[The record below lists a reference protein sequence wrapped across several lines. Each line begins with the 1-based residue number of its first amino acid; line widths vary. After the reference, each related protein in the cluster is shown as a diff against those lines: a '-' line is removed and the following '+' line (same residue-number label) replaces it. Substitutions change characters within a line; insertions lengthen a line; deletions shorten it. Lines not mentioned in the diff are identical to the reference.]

1 MRKSFLMILLIVCAL
16 LAQAQTRQQMG
27 GVYYAYPAPKKPV
40 SVKAPEGYTPFYISH
55 YGRHG
60 SRWLPSDSRYIW
72 VNQHFDDES
81 NLTPLGK
88 KVKGWLTQVWENA
101 KGNGGK
107 LTKLGEKQH
116 RGIADRMAHNF
127 PQIFAKGNHVQ
138 ARSSVV
144 DRCAKSMLAF
154 TDELRQLQPSLDMD
168 VKTDSADMA
177 WIAYTSPE
185 VKALENRTH
194 IVAKVSPDRFLH
206 QLFKDITKV
215 DDPMKLMSEIHTI
228 ASSIQDVG
236 LNFKSYPRQIEKG
249 LYGLFTDEEFKAFY
263 DANNLRMTICNG
275 EYPTNGRIPARSA
288 ISLWEN
294 IEAEADKAI
303 SSDKSSATLRFGHDT
318 ALYRLLSLF
327 CFDKCNYSSNK
338 NIPNKEIATVEGI
351 DLMDRVVPMAANLQ
365 MVFYKTGIPLRNL
378 RELADTAAI
387 EIDVDT
393 VLVKFFLNG
402 QQMSLPL
409 TSGDISE
416 EGDDCYGWSSV
427 KAYLKERIHHLEHVR
442 QLNAINTMVGTAQ
455 ANTKTAGKFGKG
467 SEEHGQT
474 LPAVLVPN
482 GQNFWTPQTQD
493 TEKKCIAPYYY
504 KDTELQGFR
513 NSHWIVGG
521 CTQDY
526 GSFTIATLG
535 GKLRLQPEERAT
547 RFSHE
552 DEVSHP
558 HYYAV
563 NLRDEHLKTEMTA
576 LSHSAIFRITP
587 DKDEDIHIVINPNS
601 DEGEGYIEIDTL
613 RHLVYGYNP
622 VHRIYQG
629 WGEPAGFCGH
639 FVLDYSGE
647 LSFAIP
653 CSHMPNPQYGETP
666 CGFVDFGVF
675 SKEGKKPQGL
685 SAKGSRSGAWLTFK
699 GKAGKPIE
707 LRAASSFTSKENACD
722 NLFSETAGGYGFDDL
737 MRQAETVW
745 CDRLH
750 TIDVES
756 KDVAKVNQF
765 YGALYRASF
774 LPREMSDADGGYPSF
789 AKGEHKY
796 NEACNVNGFDGNA
809 DIDETDVVA
818 EDTVVVDTVAV
829 DDDNWPLTYGDFSMW
844 DIYRA
849 ELPLYNIITPT
860 LSGDMMQSLVNMYK
874 EGGWMPIFSCWNS
887 YTAAMIGDHSGVA
900 LADAYVKGIRSFDAK
915 TAYEGMRKNAFES
928 PKTFEE
934 YKNGMGRR
942 ALNSYLKYGYI
953 PMEDSVKEAF
963 HTNEQTSRTLEY
975 AFDDFAVAQLAKAL
989 AESCSVE
996 AKDGP
1001 CTRQSLKADYAEL
1014 MRRSENWR
1022 NVINPKTGWADGRH
1036 QNGKWEGNTD
1046 LVHRKSYITEGATC
1060 HYTWYVPQNI
1070 QGLFNVINKSVDKAA
1085 KCLNRNVQGISQS
1098 DTMSAVV
1105 SRLDKM
1111 FDEGLYWHG
1120 NEPCHQVA
1128 YLYDVAGAP
1137 WKTQQRIHH
1146 ILNTEYNDT
1155 PGGLSGND
1163 DAGQM
1168 SAWYVFS
1175 AIGFYPV
1182 CPGTPYYYI
1191 GTPSFDK
1198 VTFNLENGKKFEIQA
1213 HGVGDKAFYI
1223 QKTLLNGKP
1232 MSGYQLSHDDILKGG
1247 NLEFWM
1253 GERPA
1258 NESK

>member
-1 MRKSFLMILLIVCAL
+1 MRKSFLMILLIACTL

-60 SRWLPSDSRYIW
+60 SRWLPSDSRYTW

-107 LTKLGEKQH
+107 LTKLGEMQH
-116 RGIADRMAHNF
+116 RGIADRMARNF

-144 DRCAKSMLAF
+144 DRCAKSMQAF

-236 LNFKSYPRQIEKG
+236 LNFKSCPRQIEKG
-249 LYGLFTDEEFKAFY
+249 LYGLFTDEEFRAIY

-275 EYPTNGRIPARSA
+275 EYSTNEQIPARSA
-288 ISLWEN
+288 ISLWKN
-294 IEAEADKAI
+294 IEAEADKALA
-303 SSDKSSATLRFGHDT
+303 SDRPSATLRFGHDT
-318 ALYRLLSLF
+318 SLF
-327 CFDKCNYSSNK
+327 RLFTLMMMEYEDYDKKNKMVVPVGASDVSN
-338 NIPNKEIATVEGI
+338 IIG
-351 DLMDRVVPMAANLQ
+351 LVPMAGNLQ
-365 MVFYKTGIPLRNL
+365 FIFYKKNQLDKVHPEDNILVRVLCNENKETAIMVGGASLSQDADYGL
-378 RELADTAAI
+378 ALYYWSELKKYMD
-387 EIDVDT
+387 
-393 VLVKFFLNG
+393 
-402 QQMSLPL
+402 
-409 TSGDISE
+409 
-416 EGDDCYGWSSV
+416 
-427 KAYLKERIHHLEHVR
+427 ERIHFLEHVR
-442 QLNAINTMVGTAQ
+442 QLNDINTMVGTAH

-563 NLRDEHLKTEMTA
+563 HLRDEHLKTEMTA

-587 DKDEDIHIVINPNS
+587 DQDEEVHIVINPNS

-613 RHLVYGYNP
+613 RHLIYGYNP

-629 WGEPAGFCGH
+629 WGEPAGFSGH

-647 LSFAIP
+647 LD
-653 CSHMPNPQYGETP
+653 
-666 CGFVDFGVF
+666 FVDICGGNPRHFKGNDLSAVIDLGVF
-675 SKEGKKPQGL
+675 SKSEKNTKNL
-685 SAKGSRSGAWLTFK
+685 SVKGERIGAWLTFK
-699 GKAGKPIE
+699 GKAGKSIE
-707 LRAASSFTSKENACD
+707 LRAASSFVSTNNASN
-722 NLFSETAGGYGFDDL
+722 NLVLETADLDGFDDL
-737 MRQAETVW
+737 MMGAENIW
-745 CDRLH
+745 CNRLH

-756 KDVAKVNQF
+756 KDMAKVNQF

-774 LPREMSDADGGYPSF
+774 LPHEMSDMNGIYPSF
-789 AKGEHKY
+789 SSGKLRKVEFWMG
-796 NEACNVNGFDGNA
+796 DGN
-809 DIDETDVVA
+809 DECINNDVD
-818 EDTVVVDTVAV
+818 EVVVDTAAV
-829 DDDNWPLTYGDFSMW
+829 EDFATPDPAVYGDFSMW

-849 ELPLYNIITPT
+849 ELPLCNIITPT

-874 EGGWMPIFSCWNS
+874 EGGWMPIFPCWNS

-900 LADAYVKGIRSFDAK
+900 LADAYVKGIRSFDVK

-996 AKDGP
+996 AKDGLY
-1001 CTRQSLKADYAEL
+1001 TRQSLMTDYAEL
-1014 MRRSENWR
+1014 IRRSENWR

-1036 QNGKWEGNTD
+1036 QNGKWESNTD

-1070 QGLFNVINKSVDKAA
+1070 QGLFNVINKSVDKSA
-1085 KCLNRNVQGISQS
+1085 KRLNCKAQGISQS

-1128 YLYDVAGAP
+1128 YLYDAAGAP
-1137 WKTQQRIHH
+1137 WKAQQRIHH

-1198 VTFNLENGKKFEIQA
+1198 VTFNLENDKKFEIQA

-1253 GERPA
+1253 GECPA

>member
-1 MRKSFLMILLIVCAL
+1 MRKSFLMILLIACAL

-60 SRWLPSDSRYIW
+60 SRWLPSDSRYTW

-144 DRCAKSMLAF
+144 DRCAKSMQAF

-236 LNFKSYPRQIEKG
+236 LNFQSYPLQIEMG

-275 EYPTNGRIPARSA
+275 EYPTNERIPARSA

-294 IEAEADKAI
+294 IEAEADKALA
-303 SSDKSSATLRFGHDT
+303 SDRPSATLRFGHDT
-318 ALYRLLSLF
+318 SLYRLYSLMNMF
-327 CFDKCNYSSNK
+327 FARPDACSDTDAELASYK
-338 NIPNKEIATVEGI
+338 KESDA
-351 DLMDRVVPMAANLQ
+351 MDVVVPMAANLQ
-365 MVFYKTGIPLRNL
+365 LVFYKKKQWDRAHPESN
-378 RELADTAAI
+378 
-387 EIDVDT
+387 
-393 VLVKFFLNG
+393 VLVRILCNERNDGELNLNAYIYNDDIEDMAG
-402 QQMSLPL
+402 NYYTWTSLKNYMH
-409 TSGDISE
+409 E
-416 EGDDCYGWSSV
+416 Y
-427 KAYLKERIHHLEHVR
+427 IHYLEHVR

-563 NLRDEHLKTEMTA
+563 HLRDEHLKTEMTA
-576 LSHSAIFRITP
+576 LSHSALFRITP
-587 DKDEDIHIVINPNS
+587 DQDEDVHIVINPNS

-613 RHLVYGYNP
+613 RHIIYGYNP

-629 WGEPAGFCGH
+629 WGEPAGFSGH
-639 FVLDYSGE
+639 FVLY
-647 LSFAIP
+647 
-653 CSHMPNPQYGETP
+653 YGEEDVDELFEGESITRRDSASQRDL
-666 CGFVDFGVF
+666 FDFGVF
-675 SKEGKKPQGL
+675 SKEKKSSRGL
-685 SAKGSRSGAWLTFK
+685 SAKGERTGVWLTFK

-707 LRAASSFTSKENACD
+707 FRAASSFTSKERACE
-722 NLFSETAGGYGFDDL
+722 NLNIETSGNSDFDVI
-737 MRQAETVW
+737 MRKAETVW

-756 KDVAKVNQF
+756 KDVEKVNQF

-774 LPREMSDADGGYPSF
+774 LPHEMSDVYGSYPTFSTGKVGILDSSDS
-789 AKGEHKY
+789 A
-796 NEACNVNGFDGNA
+796 ALDDSA
-809 DIDETDVVA
+809 DIADALD
-818 EDTVVVDTVAV
+818 VDTACV
-829 DDDNWPLTYGDFSMW
+829 DSTTTIPTIYGDFSMW

-849 ELPLYNIITPT
+849 ELPLYNIITPM

-874 EGGWMPIFSCWNS
+874 EGGWMPIFPCWNS

-934 YKNGMGRR
+934 YKDGMGRR

-989 AESCSVE
+989 AESCSAE
-996 AKDGP
+996 AKDGSY
-1001 CTRQSLKADYAEL
+1001 TRHTLMADYAEL

-1070 QGLFNVINKSVDKAA
+1070 QGLFNVINKSVDKSA
-1085 KCLNRNVQGISQS
+1085 KRLKRNVQGISQS

-1128 YLYDVAGAP
+1128 YLYDAAGAP

-1182 CPGTPYYYI
+1182 CPSTPYYYI

-1198 VTFNLENGKKFEIQA
+1198 VTFNLENGKKFKIQA
-1213 HGVGDKAFYI
+1213 HGVGDNDFYI

>member
-1 MRKSFLMILLIVCAL
+1 MRKSFLMILLMACAL

-40 SVKAPEGYTPFYISH
+40 SVRAPEGYTPFYISH

-215 DDPMKLMSEIHTI
+215 DDPIKLMSEIHTI

-275 EYPTNGRIPARSA
+275 VYPTNERIPARSA

-294 IEAEADKAI
+294 VEAEADKALA
-303 SSDKSSATLRFGHDT
+303 SDRPSATLRFGHDT
-318 ALYRLLSLF
+318 SLYRLYSLMNMF
-327 CFDKCNYSSNK
+327 FARPDACCDTDAKMASYK
-338 NIPNKEIATVEGI
+338 KESDA
-351 DLMDRVVPMAANLQ
+351 MDVVVPMAANLQ
-365 MVFYKTGIPLRNL
+365 LVFYKKKQWDRAYPESN
-378 RELADTAAI
+378 
-387 EIDVDT
+387 
-393 VLVKFFLNG
+393 VLVRILCNERNVGELNLNAYIYNDDIEDMAG
-402 QQMSLPL
+402 NYYTWASLKNYMH
-409 TSGDISE
+409 E
-416 EGDDCYGWSSV
+416 Y
-427 KAYLKERIHHLEHVR
+427 IHYLEHVR

-563 NLRDEHLKTEMTA
+563 HLRDEHLKTEMTA

-587 DKDEDIHIVINPNS
+587 DQDEEVHIVINPNS

-613 RHLVYGYNP
+613 HHIIYGYNP

-629 WGEPAGFCGH
+629 WGEPAGFSGH

-647 LSFAIP
+647 LNFDVPSSDI
-653 CSHMPNPQYGETP
+653 SNPRYGETP
-666 CGFVDFGVF
+666 CGFDDFGVF
-675 SKEGKKPQGL
+675 SKEEKTPQGL

-707 LRAASSFTSKENACD
+707 IRAASSFTSKKNACD
-722 NLFSETAGGYGFDDL
+722 NLVGETAGGFDFDDFIL
-737 MRQAETVW
+737 NAETIW

-750 TIDVES
+750 AIDVES

-774 LPREMSDADGGYPSF
+774 LPHEMSDVYGSYPTFS
-789 AKGEHKY
+789 KGKVEILDSSDSS
-796 NEACNVNGFDGNA
+796 ALDDSA
-809 DIDETDVVA
+809 DIADVLY
-818 EDTVVVDTVAV
+818 VDTACV
-829 DDDNWPLTYGDFSMW
+829 DSIATIPTIYGDFSMW

-849 ELPLYNIITPT
+849 ELPLCNIITPT
-860 LSGDMMQSLVNMYK
+860 LSGDMMQSLANMYK
-874 EGGWMPIFSCWNS
+874 EGGWMPIFPCWNS
-887 YTAAMIGDHSGVA
+887 YTAAMIGDHSGVV

-989 AESCSVE
+989 AESCSAE

-1001 CTRQSLKADYAEL
+1001 YTRQSLMTDYTEL

-1070 QGLFNVINKSVDKAA
+1070 QGLFNVINKSVDKSA

-1128 YLYDVAGAP
+1128 YLYDAAGAP

-1182 CPGTPYYYI
+1182 CPSTPYYYI

>member
-1 MRKSFLMILLIVCAL
+1 MRKSFLMILLMACAL

-60 SRWLPSDSRYIW
+60 SRWLPSGSRYTW
-72 VNQHFDDES
+72 VNHHFDDET

-116 RGIADRMAHNF
+116 RGIADRIARNF

-275 EYPTNGRIPARSA
+275 EYPTNERIPARSA

-294 IEAEADKAI
+294 VEAEADKALA
-303 SSDKSSATLRFGHDT
+303 SDRPSATLRFGHDT
-318 ALYRLLSLF
+318 SLYRLYSLMNMF
-327 CFDKCNYSSNK
+327 FARPDACCDTDAKMASYK
-338 NIPNKEIATVEGI
+338 KESDA
-351 DLMDRVVPMAANLQ
+351 MDVVVPMAANLQ
-365 MVFYKTGIPLRNL
+365 LVFYKKKQWDRAYPESN
-378 RELADTAAI
+378 
-387 EIDVDT
+387 
-393 VLVKFFLNG
+393 VLVRILCNERNVGELNLNAYIYNDDIEDMAG
-402 QQMSLPL
+402 NYYTWASLKNYMH
-409 TSGDISE
+409 E
-416 EGDDCYGWSSV
+416 Y
-427 KAYLKERIHHLEHVR
+427 IHYLEHVR

-563 NLRDEHLKTEMTA
+563 HLRDEHLKTEMTA

-587 DKDEDIHIVINPNS
+587 DQDEEVHIVINPNS

-613 RHLVYGYNP
+613 HHIIYGYNP

-629 WGEPAGFCGH
+629 WGEPAGFSGH

-647 LSFAIP
+647 LNFDVPSSDI
-653 CSHMPNPQYGETP
+653 SNSRYGETP
-666 CGFVDFGVF
+666 CGFDDFGVF
-675 SKEGKKPQGL
+675 SKEEKTPQGL

-707 LRAASSFTSKENACD
+707 IRAASSFTSKKNACD
-722 NLFSETAGGYGFDDL
+722 NLVGETAGGFDFDDFIL
-737 MRQAETVW
+737 NAETIW

-750 TIDVES
+750 AIDVES

-774 LPREMSDADGGYPSF
+774 LPHEMSDVYGSYPTFSTGKVEILDSSDSS
-789 AKGEHKY
+789 AL
-796 NEACNVNGFDGNA
+796 DDSA
-809 DIDETDVVA
+809 DIADVLY
-818 EDTVVVDTVAV
+818 VDTACV
-829 DDDNWPLTYGDFSMW
+829 DSISTIPTIYGDFSMW

-860 LSGDMMQSLVNMYK
+860 HSGDMMQSLVNMYK
-874 EGGWMPIFSCWNS
+874 EGGWMPIFPCWNS
-887 YTAAMIGDHSGVA
+887 YTAAMIGDHSGVT

-975 AFDDFAVAQLAKAL
+975 AFDDFVVAQLAKAL

-1001 CTRQSLKADYAEL
+1001 YTRQSLMTDYAEL

-1070 QGLFNVINKSVDKAA
+1070 QGLFDVINKSVDKSA
-1085 KCLNRNVQGISQS
+1085 KRLNRNAQGISQS

-1128 YLYDVAGAP
+1128 YLYDAAGAP

-1182 CPGTPYYYI
+1182 CPSTPYYYI

>member
-1 MRKSFLMILLIVCAL
+1 MRKSFFIILFVACAL

-40 SVKAPEGYTPFYISH
+40 KIDNLGVYTPFYISH

-60 SRWLPSDSRYIW
+60 SRWLPSDSRYTW
-72 VNQHFDDES
+72 VNQHFDDET

-88 KVKGWLTQVWENA
+88 RVKGWLTKVWENA

-116 RGIADRMAHNF
+116 RGIADRMVRNF

-154 TDELRQLQPSLDMD
+154 TDELRRLSPSLDMD

-194 IVAKVSPDRFLH
+194 IVSKVSPDRFLH

-236 LNFKSYPRQIEKG
+236 LNFKSYPKDIEDG
-249 LYGLFTDEEFKAFY
+249 LYGLFTDEEFKAIY

-275 EYPTNGRIPARSA
+275 DYPTNEQIPARSA
-288 ISLWEN
+288 LSLWEN
-294 IEAEADKAI
+294 IEAEADKALAL
-303 SSDKSSATLRFGHDT
+303 DKPSATLRFGHDT
-318 ALYRLLSLF
+318 SLYRLYSLMGMF
-327 CFDKCNYSSNK
+327 FARPDAPCETDELMASVK
-338 NIPNKEIATVEGI
+338 KESDA
-351 DLMDRVVPMAANLQ
+351 MDVVVPMAANLQ
-365 MVFYKTGIPLRNL
+365 FVFYKNKQWDSAHPENN
-378 RELADTAAI
+378 
-387 EIDVDT
+387 
-393 VLVKFFLNG
+393 VLVRILCNERNSGELNLNAYISKDDIES
-402 QQMSLPL
+402 MSGNYF
-409 TSGDISE
+409 T
-416 EGDDCYGWSSV
+416 WSS
-427 KAYLKERIHHLEHVR
+427 LKDYMHERIHHLEHVR
-442 QLNAINTMVGTAQ
+442 QLNAINTMVGTAL
-455 ANTKTAGKFGKG
+455 ANTKTAGEFGKG

-504 KDTELQGFR
+504 NDTELQGFR

-563 NLRDEHLKTEMTA
+563 HLKDEHPKTEMTA

-587 DKDEDIHIVINPNS
+587 DQDEDIHIVINPNS

-613 RHLVYGYNP
+613 RYLIYGYNP

-629 WGEPAGFCGH
+629 WGEPAGFSGH
-639 FVLDYSGE
+639 FVLDYGE
-647 LSFAIP
+647 EGLGEVFEGDSIP
-653 CSHMPNPQYGETP
+653 CRDHASQRNLI
-666 CGFVDFGVF
+666 DFGVF
-675 SKEGKKPQGL
+675 SKEKKNSRGL
-685 SAKGSRSGAWLTFK
+685 SVKGERSGVWLTFK
-699 GKAGKPIE
+699 GNAGKPIE
-707 LRAASSFTSKENACD
+707 LRAASSFTSKENALE
-722 NLFSETAGGYGFDDL
+722 NLSQETDVAGSFDDVKW
-737 MRQAETVW
+737 RAEQIW

-774 LPREMSDADGGYPSF
+774 LPREMSDVDGGYPAFSTGKIKSF
-789 AKGEHKY
+789 DSCDDSAL
-796 NEACNVNGFDGNA
+796 VDSVDVA
-809 DIDETDVVA
+809 DR
-818 EDTVVVDTVAV
+818 V
-829 DDDNWPLTYGDFSMW
+829 DDDVCVDSAMTIRSTYGDFSMW

-849 ELPLYNIITPT
+849 ELPLYNIITPS
-860 LSGDMMQSLVNMYK
+860 LSADMMQSLVNMYQ
-874 EGGWMPIFSCWNS
+874 EGGWMPIFPCWNS

-928 PKTFEE
+928 PKTFGE

-942 ALNSYLKYGYI
+942 ALQSYLKYGYI

-975 AFDDFAVAQLAKAL
+975 AFDDFAVAQMAKAL
-989 AESCSVE
+989 ADSRCIETKNG
-996 AKDGP
+996 AY
-1001 CTRQSLKADYAEL
+1001 TRQSLMSDYAEL

-1060 HYTWYVPQNI
+1060 HYTWYVPHNI
-1070 QGLFNVINKSVDKAA
+1070 QGLFNVINNCEDKPAPMA
-1085 KCLNRNVQGISQS
+1085 GSIVE
-1098 DTMSAVV
+1098 D
-1105 SRLDKM
+1105 RLMQM
-1111 FDEGLYWHG
+1111 FLSGLYWHG

-1128 YLYDVAGAP
+1128 YLFDAIGKPEY
-1137 WKTQQRIHH
+1137 TQMMVHH

-1213 HGVGDKAFYI
+1213 HGVGDNAFYI
-1223 QKTLLNGKP
+1223 QKTFLNGKP
-1232 MSGYQLSHDDILKGG
+1232 MSGYQLSHDNILKGG

-1253 GERPA
+1253 GESPA

>member
-116 RGIADRMAHNF
+116 RGIADRMARNF

-275 EYPTNGRIPARSA
+275 EYPTNERIPARSA

-294 IEAEADKAI
+294 VEAEADKALA
-303 SSDKSSATLRFGHDT
+303 SDRPSATLRFGHDT
-318 ALYRLLSLF
+318 SLYRLYSLMNMF
-327 CFDKCNYSSNK
+327 FARPDACCDTDAKMASYK
-338 NIPNKEIATVEGI
+338 KESDA
-351 DLMDRVVPMAANLQ
+351 MDVVVPMAANLQ
-365 MVFYKTGIPLRNL
+365 LVFYKKKQWDRAYPESN
-378 RELADTAAI
+378 
-387 EIDVDT
+387 
-393 VLVKFFLNG
+393 VLVRILCNERNVGELNLNAYIYNDDIEDMVG
-402 QQMSLPL
+402 NYYTWASLKNYMH
-409 TSGDISE
+409 E
-416 EGDDCYGWSSV
+416 Y
-427 KAYLKERIHHLEHVR
+427 IHYLEHVR

-563 NLRDEHLKTEMTA
+563 HLRDEHLKTEMTA

-587 DKDEDIHIVINPNS
+587 DQDEEVHIVINPNS

-613 RHLVYGYNP
+613 HHIIYGYNP

-629 WGEPAGFCGH
+629 WGEPAGFSGH

-647 LSFAIP
+647 LNFDVPSSDI
-653 CSHMPNPQYGETP
+653 SNPRYGETP
-666 CGFVDFGVF
+666 CGFDDFGVF
-675 SKEGKKPQGL
+675 SKEEKTPQGL

-707 LRAASSFTSKENACD
+707 IRAASSFTSKKNACD
-722 NLFSETAGGYGFDDL
+722 NLVGETAGGFDFDDFIL
-737 MRQAETVW
+737 NAETIW

-750 TIDVES
+750 AIDVES

-774 LPREMSDADGGYPSF
+774 LPHEMSDVYGSYPTFS
-789 AKGEHKY
+789 KGKVEILDSSDSS
-796 NEACNVNGFDGNA
+796 ALDDSA
-809 DIDETDVVA
+809 DIADVLY
-818 EDTVVVDTVAV
+818 VDTACV
-829 DDDNWPLTYGDFSMW
+829 DSIATIPTIYGDFSMW

-849 ELPLYNIITPT
+849 ELPLCNIITPT

-874 EGGWMPIFSCWNS
+874 EGGWMPIFPCWNS
-887 YTAAMIGDHSGVA
+887 YTAAMIGDHSGVV

-1001 CTRQSLKADYAEL
+1001 YTRQSLMTDYAEL

-1070 QGLFNVINKSVDKAA
+1070 QGLFDVINKSVDKSA

-1128 YLYDVAGAP
+1128 YLYDAASAP

-1182 CPGTPYYYI
+1182 CPSTPYYYI

>member
-275 EYPTNGRIPARSA
+275 EYPTNERIPARSA

-294 IEAEADKAI
+294 VEAEADKALA
-303 SSDKSSATLRFGHDT
+303 SDRPSATLRFGHDT
-318 ALYRLLSLF
+318 SLYRLYSLMNMF
-327 CFDKCNYSSNK
+327 FARPDACCDTDAKMASYK
-338 NIPNKEIATVEGI
+338 KESDA
-351 DLMDRVVPMAANLQ
+351 MDVVVPMAANLQ
-365 MVFYKTGIPLRNL
+365 LVFYKKKQWDRAYSESN
-378 RELADTAAI
+378 
-387 EIDVDT
+387 
-393 VLVKFFLNG
+393 VLVRILCNERNVGELNLNAYIYNDDIEYMAG
-402 QQMSLPL
+402 NYYTWASLKNYMH
-409 TSGDISE
+409 E
-416 EGDDCYGWSSV
+416 Y
-427 KAYLKERIHHLEHVR
+427 IHYLEHVR

-629 WGEPAGFCGH
+629 WGEPAGFSGH

-707 LRAASSFTSKENACD
+707 LLAASSFTSKENACD
-722 NLFSETAGGYGFDDL
+722 NLISETAGGYGFDDL
-737 MRQAETVW
+737 MRKAETVW

-756 KDVAKVNQF
+756 KEVAKVNQF

-809 DIDETDVVA
+809 DMDETDMVA

-874 EGGWMPIFSCWNS
+874 EGGWMPIFPCWNS

-996 AKDGP
+996 AKDGSY
-1001 CTRQSLKADYAEL
+1001 TRQSLTTDYAEL

-1036 QNGKWEGNTD
+1036 QNGKWEDNTD

-1128 YLYDVAGAP
+1128 YLYDAAGAP

-1182 CPGTPYYYI
+1182 CPSTPYYYI

>member
-1 MRKSFLMILLIVCAL
+1 MRKSFLMILLIACAL

-60 SRWLPSDSRYIW
+60 SRWLPSDSRYTW
-72 VNQHFDDES
+72 VNHHFDDET

-116 RGIADRMAHNF
+116 RGIADRMARNF

-206 QLFKDITKV
+206 QLFKDIMKV

-275 EYPTNGRIPARSA
+275 VYPTNERIPARSA

-294 IEAEADKAI
+294 VEAEADKALA
-303 SSDKSSATLRFGHDT
+303 SDRPSATLRFGHDT
-318 ALYRLLSLF
+318 SLYRLYSLMNMF
-327 CFDKCNYSSNK
+327 FARPDACCDTDAKMASYK
-338 NIPNKEIATVEGI
+338 KESDA
-351 DLMDRVVPMAANLQ
+351 MDVVVPMAANLQ
-365 MVFYKTGIPLRNL
+365 LVFYKKKQWDRAYPESN
-378 RELADTAAI
+378 
-387 EIDVDT
+387 
-393 VLVKFFLNG
+393 VLVRILCNERNVGELNLNAYIYNDDIEDMAG
-402 QQMSLPL
+402 NYYTWASLKNYMH
-409 TSGDISE
+409 E
-416 EGDDCYGWSSV
+416 Y
-427 KAYLKERIHHLEHVR
+427 IHYLEHVR

-629 WGEPAGFCGH
+629 WGEPAGFSGH

-647 LSFAIP
+647 LNFDVPSSDI
-653 CSHMPNPQYGETP
+653 SNPRYGETP
-666 CGFVDFGVF
+666 CGFDDFGVF
-675 SKEGKKPQGL
+675 SKEEKTPQGL

-707 LRAASSFTSKENACD
+707 IRAASSFTSKKNACD
-722 NLFSETAGGYGFDDL
+722 NLVGETAGGFDFDDFIL
-737 MRQAETVW
+737 NAETVW

-750 TIDVES
+750 AIDVES

-774 LPREMSDADGGYPSF
+774 LPHEMSDVYGSYPTFS
-789 AKGEHKY
+789 KGKVEILDSSDSS
-796 NEACNVNGFDGNA
+796 ALDDSA
-809 DIDETDVVA
+809 DIADVLY
-818 EDTVVVDTVAV
+818 VDTACV
-829 DDDNWPLTYGDFSMW
+829 DSIATIPTIYGDFSMW

-860 LSGDMMQSLVNMYK
+860 LSGDMMQSLANMYK
-874 EGGWMPIFSCWNS
+874 EGGWMPIFPCWNS
-887 YTAAMIGDHSGVA
+887 YTAAMIGDHSGVV

-1001 CTRQSLKADYAEL
+1001 YTRQSLMTDYAEL

-1070 QGLFNVINKSVDKAA
+1070 QGLFNVINKSVDKSA

-1128 YLYDVAGAP
+1128 YLYDAAGTP

-1247 NLEFWM
+1247 NLGFWM

>member
-275 EYPTNGRIPARSA
+275 VYPTNERIPARSA

-294 IEAEADKAI
+294 VEAEADKALA
-303 SSDKSSATLRFGHDT
+303 SDRPSATLRFGHDT
-318 ALYRLLSLF
+318 SLYRLYSLMNMF
-327 CFDKCNYSSNK
+327 FARPDACCDTDAKMASYK
-338 NIPNKEIATVEGI
+338 KESDA
-351 DLMDRVVPMAANLQ
+351 MDVVVPMAANLQ
-365 MVFYKTGIPLRNL
+365 LVFYKKKQWDRAYPESN
-378 RELADTAAI
+378 
-387 EIDVDT
+387 
-393 VLVKFFLNG
+393 VLVRILCNERNVGELNLNAYIYNDDIEDMAG
-402 QQMSLPL
+402 NYYTWASLKNYMH
-409 TSGDISE
+409 E
-416 EGDDCYGWSSV
+416 Y
-427 KAYLKERIHHLEHVR
+427 IHYLEHVR

-563 NLRDEHLKTEMTA
+563 HLRDEHLKTEMTA

-587 DKDEDIHIVINPNS
+587 DQDEEVHIVINPNS

-613 RHLVYGYNP
+613 HHIIYGYNP

-629 WGEPAGFCGH
+629 WGEPAGFSGH

-647 LSFAIP
+647 LNFDVPSSDI
-653 CSHMPNPQYGETP
+653 SNPRYGETP
-666 CGFVDFGVF
+666 CGFDDFGVF
-675 SKEGKKPQGL
+675 SKEEKTPQGL

-707 LRAASSFTSKENACD
+707 IRAASSFTSKKNACD
-722 NLFSETAGGYGFDDL
+722 NLVGETAGGFDFDDFIL
-737 MRQAETVW
+737 NAETIW

-750 TIDVES
+750 AIDVES

-774 LPREMSDADGGYPSF
+774 LPHEMSDVYGSYPTFSTGKVEILDSSDSS
-789 AKGEHKY
+789 AL
-796 NEACNVNGFDGNA
+796 DDSA
-809 DIDETDVVA
+809 DIADVLY
-818 EDTVVVDTVAV
+818 VDTACV
-829 DDDNWPLTYGDFSMW
+829 DSIATIPTIYGDFSMW

-874 EGGWMPIFSCWNS
+874 EGGWMPIFPCWNS
-887 YTAAMIGDHSGVA
+887 YTAAMIGDHSGVV

-989 AESCSVE
+989 TESCSAE

-1070 QGLFNVINKSVDKAA
+1070 QGLFNVINKSVDKSA
-1085 KCLNRNVQGISQS
+1085 KRLNRNAQGIFQS

-1128 YLYDVAGAP
+1128 YLYDAAGAP

-1182 CPGTPYYYI
+1182 CPSTPYYYI

>member
-1 MRKSFLMILLIVCAL
+1 MRKTILIIAACMMATF
-16 LAQAQTRQQMG
+16 ANAQTHKQMG
-27 GVYYAYPAPKKPV
+27 GVYYAYPDNESVAFSRTPK
-40 SVKAPEGYTPFYISH
+40 GYAPFYISH

-60 SRWLPSDSRYIW
+60 SRWLPKDERYVW
-72 VNQHFDDES
+72 VNQHFADES
-81 NLTPLGK
+81 NLTPLGM
-88 KVKGWLTQVWENA
+88 KVKSWLERVWDNA

-107 LTKLGEKQH
+107 LSKLGYLQH
-116 RGIADRMAHNF
+116 QGIAKRMFKRF
-127 PQIFAKGNHVQ
+127 PQIFAQGNHVQ

-144 DRCAKSMLAF
+144 DRCAKSMQAF
-154 TDELRQLQPSLDMD
+154 TDELRRLQPSLDMD

-185 VKALENRTH
+185 VKALEARTH
-194 IVAKVSPDRFLH
+194 IAARISPDRFLS
-206 QLFKDITKV
+206 QLFKDVSKI
-215 DDPMKLMSEIHTI
+215 DEPLKLMSEIHTI
-228 ASSIQDVG
+228 SSSIQDVG
-236 LNFKSYPRQIEKG
+236 LNFKSYPKDIEKG
-249 LYGLFTDEEFKAFY
+249 LYALFTDDEFRAFY

-275 EYPTNGRIPARSA
+275 VYPTNEQIPARSA
-288 ISLWEN
+288 ISLWQN
-294 IEAEADKAI
+294 IEAEADKALA
-303 SSDKSSATLRFGHDT
+303 SDKQSATLRFGHDT
-318 ALYRLLSLF
+318 SLYRLLSLLHL
-327 CFDKCNYSSNK
+327 DKNDYSSFADM
-338 NIPNKEIATVEGI
+338 PADEIATIEGV
-351 DLMDRVVPMAANLQ
+351 DLMDRIVPMAANLQ
-365 MVFYKTGIPLRNL
+365 MVFYKTNIPLPNL

-387 EIDVDT
+387 EIDIDT
-393 VLVKFFLNG
+393 VLVKLFLNG

-409 TSGDISE
+409 ISGDISE
-416 EGDDCYGWSSV
+416 NSDECYSWHSV
-427 KAYLKERIHHLEHVR
+427 KAYIAERIHYLEHLR
-442 QLNAINTMVGTAQ
+442 QLNAINAMVGTAQ

-504 KDTELQGFR
+504 RDTQLQGFR

-576 LSHSAIFRITP
+576 LSHSAIFRITA
-587 DKDEDIHIVINPNS
+587 DKDEEVHIVINPNS
-601 DEGEGYIEIDTL
+601 DEKQGYIHVDTIN
-613 RHLVYGYNP
+613 HIVYGYNP

-629 WGEPAGFCGH
+629 WGENAGFSGH
-639 FVLDYSGE
+639 FVLKYYDE
-647 LSFAIP
+647 
-653 CSHMPNPQYGETP
+653 M
-666 CGFVDFGVF
+666 VDFGV
-675 SKEGKKPQGL
+675 KDTI
-685 SAKGSRSGAWLTFK
+685 AWLSFK
-699 GKAGKPIE
+699 AKANVPM
-707 LRAASSFTSKENACD
+707 LFAAASSFTSKENALLNMKAELKNVD
-722 NLFSETAGGYGFDDL
+722 KPNFDAMMAAATD
-737 MRQAETVW
+737 AWV
-745 CDRLH
+745 DRLH

-756 KDVAKVNQF
+756 NDTSKVNQF

-774 LPREMSDADGGYPSF
+774 LPREMSDCNGDYPKF
-789 AKGEHKY
+789 ANGEIKHSDSSL
-796 NEACNVNGFDGNA
+796 F
-809 DIDETDVVA
+809 T
-818 EDTVVVDTVAV
+818 
-829 DDDNWPLTYGDFSMW
+829 LHSSLRSYGDFSMW

-874 EGGWMPIFSCWNS
+874 EGGWMPIFPCWNS

-900 LADAYVKGIRSFDAK
+900 LADAYIKGICNFDAK

-934 YKNGMGRR
+934 YQNGMGRR
-942 ALNSYLKYGYI
+942 ALKSYLKYGYI

-989 AESCSVE
+989 ADSCPAE

-1001 CTRQSLKADYAEL
+1001 FTRQSLMTDYAEL

-1036 QNGKWEGNTD
+1036 QNGKWEGNAD

-1070 QGLFNVINKSVDKAA
+1070 QGLFDVINGCDA
-1085 KCLNRNVQGISQS
+1085 KPAPMAGSIVE
-1098 DTMSAVV
+1098 D
-1105 SRLDKM
+1105 RLMQM
-1111 FDEGLYWHG
+1111 FLSGLYWHG

-1128 YLYDVAGAP
+1128 YLFDAIGKSEY
-1137 WKTQQRIHH
+1137 TQMMVHH
-1146 ILNTEYNDT
+1146 IMNTEYNDT

-1182 CPGTPYYYI
+1182 CPATPYYYI

-1213 HGVGDKAFYI
+1213 HGVGDNAFYI

-1232 MSGYQLSHDDILKGG
+1232 MSAYQLSHDDILNGG
-1247 NLEFWM
+1247 NLHFWM
-1253 GERPA
+1253 STTPRQ
-1258 NESK
+1258 

>member
-1 MRKSFLMILLIVCAL
+1 MRKSFLMILLIACAL

-275 EYPTNGRIPARSA
+275 EYPTNEQIPARSA

-294 IEAEADKAI
+294 IEAEADKALA
-303 SSDKSSATLRFGHDT
+303 SDRPSATLRFGHDT
-318 ALYRLLSLF
+318 SLYRLYSLMNMF
-327 CFDKCNYSSNK
+327 FARPDACCDTDAKMASYK
-338 NIPNKEIATVEGI
+338 KESDA
-351 DLMDRVVPMAANLQ
+351 MDVVVPMAANLQ
-365 MVFYKTGIPLRNL
+365 LVFYKKKQWDRAYPESN
-378 RELADTAAI
+378 
-387 EIDVDT
+387 
-393 VLVKFFLNG
+393 VLVRILCNERNVGELNLNAYIYNDDIEDMVG
-402 QQMSLPL
+402 NYYTWASLKNYMH
-409 TSGDISE
+409 E
-416 EGDDCYGWSSV
+416 Y
-427 KAYLKERIHHLEHVR
+427 IHYLEHVR

-629 WGEPAGFCGH
+629 WGEPAGFSGH

-699 GKAGKPIE
+699 GKAGKTIE

-722 NLFSETAGGYGFDDL
+722 NLISETAGGYGFDDL
-737 MRQAETVW
+737 MRKAETVW

-809 DIDETDVVA
+809 DMDETDMVA

-874 EGGWMPIFSCWNS
+874 EGGWMPIFPCWNS

-900 LADAYVKGIRSFDAK
+900 LADAYVKGIRNFDVMK
-915 TAYEGMRKNAFES
+915 AYEGMRKNAFES

-989 AESCSVE
+989 TESCSAE

-1070 QGLFNVINKSVDKAA
+1070 QGLFNVINKSVDKSA

-1128 YLYDVAGAP
+1128 YLYDAAGAP

-1182 CPGTPYYYI
+1182 CPSTPYYYI

>member
-1 MRKSFLMILLIVCAL
+1 MRKLFLMILLIVCAL

-40 SVKAPEGYTPFYISH
+40 SVKAPEGYIPFYISH

-60 SRWLPSDSRYIW
+60 SRWLPSDSRYIL

-116 RGIADRMAHNF
+116 RGIADRMVRNF

-275 EYPTNGRIPARSA
+275 EYPTNERIPARSA

-294 IEAEADKAI
+294 VEAEADKALA
-303 SSDKSSATLRFGHDT
+303 SDRPSATLRFGHDT
-318 ALYRLLSLF
+318 SLYRLYSLMNMF
-327 CFDKCNYSSNK
+327 FARPDACCDTDAKMASYK
-338 NIPNKEIATVEGI
+338 KESDA
-351 DLMDRVVPMAANLQ
+351 MDVVVPMAANLQ
-365 MVFYKTGIPLRNL
+365 LVFYKKKQWNRAYPESN
-378 RELADTAAI
+378 
-387 EIDVDT
+387 
-393 VLVKFFLNG
+393 VLVRILCNERNVGELN
-402 QQMSLPL
+402 LNAYIYND
-409 TSGDISE
+409 DIE
-416 EGDDCYGWSSV
+416 DMAGNYYTW
-427 KAYLKERIHHLEHVR
+427 AALKNYMHEYIHYLEHVR

-563 NLRDEHLKTEMTA
+563 HLRDEHLKTEMTA

-587 DKDEDIHIVINPNS
+587 DQDEEVHIVINPNS

-613 RHLVYGYNP
+613 HHIIYGYNP

-629 WGEPAGFCGH
+629 WGEPAGFSGH

-647 LSFAIP
+647 LNFDVPSSDI
-653 CSHMPNPQYGETP
+653 SNPRYGETP
-666 CGFVDFGVF
+666 CGFDDFGVF
-675 SKEGKKPQGL
+675 SKEEKTPQGL
-685 SAKGSRSGAWLTFK
+685 SVKGSRSGAWLTFK

-707 LRAASSFTSKENACD
+707 IRAASSFTSKKNACD
-722 NLFSETAGGYGFDDL
+722 NLVGETAGGFDFDDFIL
-737 MRQAETVW
+737 KAETIW

-750 TIDVES
+750 AIDVES

-774 LPREMSDADGGYPSF
+774 LPHEMSDVYGSYPTFS
-789 AKGEHKY
+789 KGKVEILDSSDSS
-796 NEACNVNGFDGNA
+796 ALDDSA
-809 DIDETDVVA
+809 DIADVLY
-818 EDTVVVDTVAV
+818 VDTACV
-829 DDDNWPLTYGDFSMW
+829 DSISTIPTIYGDFSMW

-874 EGGWMPIFSCWNS
+874 EGGWMPIFPCWNS

-928 PKTFEE
+928 PKTFGE

-942 ALNSYLKYGYI
+942 ALNSYLRYGYI

-1001 CTRQSLKADYAEL
+1001 YTRQSLMTDYAEL

-1070 QGLFNVINKSVDKAA
+1070 QGLFNVINKSVDKSA

-1128 YLYDVAGAP
+1128 YLYDAAGAP

>member
-1 MRKSFLMILLIVCAL
+1 MRKSFLMILLMACAL

-27 GVYYAYPAPKKPV
+27 GVYYAYPAPQKPV
-40 SVKAPEGYTPFYISH
+40 SMKAPEGYTAFYVSH

-60 SRWLPSDSRYIW
+60 SRWLPSDSRYTW
-72 VNQHFDDES
+72 VNHHFDDET

-206 QLFKDITKV
+206 QLFMDITKV
-215 DDPMKLMSEIHTI
+215 DDPIKLMSEIHTI

-275 EYPTNGRIPARSA
+275 EYPTNERIPARSA

-294 IEAEADKAI
+294 VEAEADKALA
-303 SSDKSSATLRFGHDT
+303 SDRPSATLRFGHDT
-318 ALYRLLSLF
+318 SLYRLYSLMNMF
-327 CFDKCNYSSNK
+327 FARPDACCDTDAKMASYK
-338 NIPNKEIATVEGI
+338 KESDA
-351 DLMDRVVPMAANLQ
+351 MDVVVPMAANLQ
-365 MVFYKTGIPLRNL
+365 LVFYKKKQWDRAYPESN
-378 RELADTAAI
+378 
-387 EIDVDT
+387 
-393 VLVKFFLNG
+393 VLVRILCNERNVGELNLNAYIYNDDIEDMAG
-402 QQMSLPL
+402 NYYTWESLKNYMH
-409 TSGDISE
+409 E
-416 EGDDCYGWSSV
+416 Y
-427 KAYLKERIHHLEHVR
+427 IHYLEHVR

-563 NLRDEHLKTEMTA
+563 HLRDEHLKTEMTA

-587 DKDEDIHIVINPNS
+587 DQDEEVHIVINPNS

-613 RHLVYGYNP
+613 HHIIYGYNP

-629 WGEPAGFCGH
+629 WGEPAGFSGH

-647 LSFAIP
+647 LNFDVPSSDI
-653 CSHMPNPQYGETP
+653 SNPRYGETP
-666 CGFVDFGVF
+666 CGFDDFGVF
-675 SKEGKKPQGL
+675 SKEEKTPQGL
-685 SAKGSRSGAWLTFK
+685 SVKGSRSGAWLTFK

-707 LRAASSFTSKENACD
+707 IRAASSFTSKKNACD
-722 NLFSETAGGYGFDDL
+722 NLVGETAGGFDFDDFIL
-737 MRQAETVW
+737 NAETIW

-750 TIDVES
+750 AIDVES

-774 LPREMSDADGGYPSF
+774 LPHEMSDVYGSYPTFS
-789 AKGEHKY
+789 KGKVEILDSSDSS
-796 NEACNVNGFDGNA
+796 ALDDSA
-809 DIDETDVVA
+809 DIADVLY
-818 EDTVVVDTVAV
+818 VDTACV
-829 DDDNWPLTYGDFSMW
+829 DSISTIPTIYGDFSMW

-874 EGGWMPIFSCWNS
+874 EGGWMPIFPCWNS

-1001 CTRQSLKADYAEL
+1001 YTRQSLMTDYAEL

-1085 KCLNRNVQGISQS
+1085 KCLNRNAQGISQS

-1128 YLYDVAGAP
+1128 YLYDAAGAP

-1182 CPGTPYYYI
+1182 CPSTPYYYI

>member
-1 MRKSFLMILLIVCAL
+1 MRKSFLMILLIACAL

-60 SRWLPSDSRYIW
+60 SRWLPSDSRYTW

-116 RGIADRMAHNF
+116 RGIADRMARNF

-275 EYPTNGRIPARSA
+275 EYPTNERIPARSA

-294 IEAEADKAI
+294 VEAEADKALA
-303 SSDKSSATLRFGHDT
+303 SDRPSATLRFGHDT
-318 ALYRLLSLF
+318 SLYRLYSLMNMF
-327 CFDKCNYSSNK
+327 FARPDACSDTDAEMASYK
-338 NIPNKEIATVEGI
+338 KESDA
-351 DLMDRVVPMAANLQ
+351 MDVVVPMAANLQ
-365 MVFYKTGIPLRNL
+365 LVFYKKKKWDSAHPENN
-378 RELADTAAI
+378 
-387 EIDVDT
+387 
-393 VLVKFFLNG
+393 VLVRILCNERNVGELNLNAYIYNDDIEDMAG
-402 QQMSLPL
+402 NYYTWASLKNYMH
-409 TSGDISE
+409 E
-416 EGDDCYGWSSV
+416 Y
-427 KAYLKERIHHLEHVR
+427 IHYLEHVR

-535 GKLRLQPEERAT
+535 GKLRLQPEERAA

-629 WGEPAGFCGH
+629 WGEPAGFSGH

-699 GKAGKPIE
+699 GKAGKTIE

-722 NLFSETAGGYGFDDL
+722 NLISETAGGYGFDDL
-737 MRQAETVW
+737 MRKAETVW

-809 DIDETDVVA
+809 DMDETDMVA

-874 EGGWMPIFSCWNS
+874 EGGWMPIFPCWNS

-1001 CTRQSLKADYAEL
+1001 YTRQSLMTDYAEL

-1070 QGLFNVINKSVDKAA
+1070 QGLFNVINKSVDKSA
-1085 KCLNRNVQGISQS
+1085 KRLNRNAQGISQS

-1128 YLYDVAGAP
+1128 YLYDAAGAP

-1182 CPGTPYYYI
+1182 CPSTPYYYI

-1223 QKTLLNGKP
+1223 QKMLLNGKP

>member
-1 MRKSFLMILLIVCAL
+1 MRILCNERNVGELNL
-16 LAQAQTRQQMG
+16 N
-27 GVYYAYPAPKKPV
+27 AYI
-40 SVKAPEGYTPFYISH
+40 Y
-55 YGRHG
+55 
-60 SRWLPSDSRYIW
+60 
-72 VNQHFDDES
+72 NDDIE
-81 NLTPLGK
+81 
-88 KVKGWLTQVWENA
+88 
-101 KGNGGK
+101 
-107 LTKLGEKQH
+107 
-116 RGIADRMAHNF
+116 
-127 PQIFAKGNHVQ
+127 
-138 ARSSVV
+138 
-144 DRCAKSMLAF
+144 
-154 TDELRQLQPSLDMD
+154 
-168 VKTDSADMA
+168 DMA
-177 WIAYTSPE
+177 GNYYTWA
-185 VKALENRTH
+185 ALKNYMHEY
-194 IVAKVSPDRFLH
+194 
-206 QLFKDITKV
+206 
-215 DDPMKLMSEIHTI
+215 IH
-228 ASSIQDVG
+228 
-236 LNFKSYPRQIEKG
+236 Y
-249 LYGLFTDEEFKAFY
+249 
-263 DANNLRMTICNG
+263 
-275 EYPTNGRIPARSA
+275 
-288 ISLWEN
+288 
-294 IEAEADKAI
+294 
-303 SSDKSSATLRFGHDT
+303 
-318 ALYRLLSLF
+318 
-327 CFDKCNYSSNK
+327 
-338 NIPNKEIATVEGI
+338 
-351 DLMDRVVPMAANLQ
+351 
-365 MVFYKTGIPLRNL
+365 
-378 RELADTAAI
+378 
-387 EIDVDT
+387 
-393 VLVKFFLNG
+393 
-402 QQMSLPL
+402 
-409 TSGDISE
+409 
-416 EGDDCYGWSSV
+416 
-427 KAYLKERIHHLEHVR
+427 LEHVR

-563 NLRDEHLKTEMTA
+563 HLRDEHLKTEMTA

-587 DKDEDIHIVINPNS
+587 DQDEEVHIVINPNS

-613 RHLVYGYNP
+613 HHIIYGYNP

-629 WGEPAGFCGH
+629 WGEPAGFSGH

-647 LSFAIP
+647 LNFDVPSSDI
-653 CSHMPNPQYGETP
+653 SNPRYGETP
-666 CGFVDFGVF
+666 CGFDDFGVF
-675 SKEGKKPQGL
+675 SKEEKTPQGL
-685 SAKGSRSGAWLTFK
+685 SVKGSRSGAWLTFK

-707 LRAASSFTSKENACD
+707 IRAASSFTSKKNACD
-722 NLFSETAGGYGFDDL
+722 NLVGETAGGFDFDDFIL
-737 MRQAETVW
+737 NAETIW

-750 TIDVES
+750 AIDVES

-774 LPREMSDADGGYPSF
+774 LPHEMSDVYGSYPTFS
-789 AKGEHKY
+789 KGKVEILDSSDSS
-796 NEACNVNGFDGNA
+796 ALDDSA
-809 DIDETDVVA
+809 DIADVLY
-818 EDTVVVDTVAV
+818 VDTACV
-829 DDDNWPLTYGDFSMW
+829 DSISTIPTIYGDFSMW

-874 EGGWMPIFSCWNS
+874 EGGWMPIFPCWNS

-1001 CTRQSLKADYAEL
+1001 YTRQSLMTDYAEL

-1070 QGLFNVINKSVDKAA
+1070 QGLFNVINKSVDKSA

-1128 YLYDVAGAP
+1128 YLYDAAGAP

-1182 CPGTPYYYI
+1182 CPSTPYYYI

>member
-1 MRKSFLMILLIVCAL
+1 MRKSFLMILLIACAL
-16 LAQAQTRQQMG
+16 LTQAQTRQQMG

-40 SVKAPEGYTPFYISH
+40 SMKAPEGYTPFYISH

-60 SRWLPSDSRYIW
+60 SRWLPSDSRYTW

-116 RGIADRMAHNF
+116 RGIADRMVRNF

-206 QLFKDITKV
+206 QLFKDVTKV

-249 LYGLFTDEEFKAFY
+249 LYGLFTDEEFKAIY

-275 EYPTNGRIPARSA
+275 VYPTNEQIPARSA

-294 IEAEADKAI
+294 IEAEADKAL

-318 ALYRLLSLF
+318 ALYRLLSLLH
-327 CFDKCNYSSNK
+327 FDKEDELSIENMPK
-338 NIPNKEIATVEGI
+338 MKIATLEGV

-365 MVFYKTGIPLRNL
+365 MVFYKTDIPMRNL

-416 EGDDCYGWSSV
+416 EGDDCYSWSSV
-427 KAYLKERIHHLEHVR
+427 KAYLKEHIHHLEHVR
-442 QLNAINTMVGTAQ
+442 QLNAINTMVGTDQ

-587 DKDEDIHIVINPNS
+587 DQDENVHIVINPNS
-601 DEGEGYIEIDTL
+601 DEGEGYIEIDTIN
-613 RHLVYGYNP
+613 HIVYGYNP

-629 WGEPAGFCGH
+629 WGEPAGFSGH
-639 FVLDYSGE
+639 FVLNYNDE
-647 LSFAIP
+647 LL
-653 CSHMPNPQYGETP
+653 
-666 CGFVDFGVF
+666 DFGVF
-675 SKEGKKPQGL
+675 SKNSK
-685 SAKGSRSGAWLTFK
+685 RSSQMLATGERIGVWLTFK
-699 GKAGKPIE
+699 GKENKSLE
-707 LRAASSFTSKENACD
+707 FRAASSFTSKENALN
-722 NLFSETAGGYGFDDL
+722 NLDVETGNNMDFDSVL
-737 MRQAETVW
+737 SSVEELW

-750 TIDVES
+750 TIDVKS

-774 LPREMSDADGGYPSF
+774 LPHEMSD
-789 AKGEHKY
+789 
-796 NEACNVNGFDGNA
+796 VNGSYPTFSKAELRRLDSFYGKFYFMDENLLEVNDDSA
-809 DIDETDVVA
+809 DSIGKDSVLFSIP
-818 EDTVVVDTVAV
+818 AV
-829 DDDNWPLTYGDFSMW
+829 YGDFSMW

-849 ELPLYNIITPT
+849 ELPLYNIITPI

-874 EGGWMPIFSCWNS
+874 EGGWMPIFPCWNS
-887 YTAAMIGDHSGVA
+887 YTAAMIGDHSSVA

-989 AESCSVE
+989 AESCSAE
-996 AKDGP
+996 AKDGSY
-1001 CTRQSLKADYAEL
+1001 TRQSLMTDYAEL
-1014 MRRSENWR
+1014 MRHSENWR

-1070 QGLFNVINKSVDKAA
+1070 QGLFNVINKSVDKSA
-1085 KCLNRNVQGISQS
+1085 KRLNRNVQGISQS
-1098 DTMSAVV
+1098 DAMSAVV

-1128 YLYDVAGAP
+1128 YLYDAAGAP
-1137 WKTQQRIHH
+1137 WKTQERIRH

-1198 VTFNLENGKKFEIQA
+1198 VTFNLENDKKFEILA

-1253 GERPA
+1253 GSMPKE
-1258 NESK
+1258 

>member
-1 MRKSFLMILLIVCAL
+1 MRKSFLMILLIACAL

-60 SRWLPSDSRYIW
+60 SRWLPSDSRYTW
-72 VNQHFDDES
+72 VNHHFDDET

-116 RGIADRMAHNF
+116 RGIADRMARNF

-206 QLFKDITKV
+206 QLFKDIMKV

-275 EYPTNGRIPARSA
+275 VYPTNERIPARSA

-294 IEAEADKAI
+294 VEAEADKALA
-303 SSDKSSATLRFGHDT
+303 SDRPSATLRFGHDT
-318 ALYRLLSLF
+318 SLYRLYSLMNMF
-327 CFDKCNYSSNK
+327 FARLDACCDTDAKMASYK
-338 NIPNKEIATVEGI
+338 KESDA
-351 DLMDRVVPMAANLQ
+351 MDVVVPMAANLQ
-365 MVFYKTGIPLRNL
+365 LVFYKKKQWDRAYPESN
-378 RELADTAAI
+378 
-387 EIDVDT
+387 
-393 VLVKFFLNG
+393 VLVRILCNERNVGELNLNAYIYNDDIEDMAG
-402 QQMSLPL
+402 NYYTWASLKNYMH
-409 TSGDISE
+409 E
-416 EGDDCYGWSSV
+416 Y
-427 KAYLKERIHHLEHVR
+427 IHYLEHVR

-629 WGEPAGFCGH
+629 WGEPAGFSGH

-647 LSFAIP
+647 LNFDVPSSDI
-653 CSHMPNPQYGETP
+653 SNPRYGETP
-666 CGFVDFGVF
+666 CGFDDFGVF
-675 SKEGKKPQGL
+675 SKEEKTPQGL

-707 LRAASSFTSKENACD
+707 IRAASSFTSKKNACD
-722 NLFSETAGGYGFDDL
+722 NLVGETAGGFDFDDFIL
-737 MRQAETVW
+737 NAETVW

-750 TIDVES
+750 AIDVES

-774 LPREMSDADGGYPSF
+774 LPHEMSDVYGSYPTFS
-789 AKGEHKY
+789 KGKVEILDSSDSS
-796 NEACNVNGFDGNA
+796 ALDDSA
-809 DIDETDVVA
+809 DIADVLY
-818 EDTVVVDTVAV
+818 VDTACV
-829 DDDNWPLTYGDFSMW
+829 DSIATIPTIYGDFSMW

-860 LSGDMMQSLVNMYK
+860 LSGDMMQSLANMYK
-874 EGGWMPIFSCWNS
+874 EGGWMPIFPCWNS
-887 YTAAMIGDHSGVA
+887 YTAAMIGDHSGVV

-1001 CTRQSLKADYAEL
+1001 YTRQSLMTDYAEL

-1070 QGLFNVINKSVDKAA
+1070 QGLFNVINKSVDKSA

-1128 YLYDVAGAP
+1128 YLYDAAGTP

-1247 NLEFWM
+1247 NLGFWM

>member
-1 MRKSFLMILLIVCAL
+1 MRKSFLMILLMACAFF
-16 LAQAQTRQQMG
+16 AQAQTRQQMG
-27 GVYYAYPAPKKPV
+27 GVYYAYPAPKKPI

-116 RGIADRMAHNF
+116 RGIADRMVRNF

-275 EYPTNGRIPARSA
+275 VYPTNERIPARSA

-294 IEAEADKAI
+294 VEAEADKALA
-303 SSDKSSATLRFGHDT
+303 SDRPSATLRFGHDT
-318 ALYRLLSLF
+318 SLYRLYSLMNMF
-327 CFDKCNYSSNK
+327 FARPDACCDTDAKMASYK
-338 NIPNKEIATVEGI
+338 KESDA
-351 DLMDRVVPMAANLQ
+351 MDVVVPMAANLQ
-365 MVFYKTGIPLRNL
+365 LVFYKKKQWDRAYPESN
-378 RELADTAAI
+378 
-387 EIDVDT
+387 
-393 VLVKFFLNG
+393 VLVRILCNERNVGELN
-402 QQMSLPL
+402 LNAYIYND
-409 TSGDISE
+409 DIE
-416 EGDDCYGWSSV
+416 DMAGNYYTW
-427 KAYLKERIHHLEHVR
+427 AALKNYMHEYIHYLEHVR

-513 NSHWIVGG
+513 NSHWIVSG

-563 NLRDEHLKTEMTA
+563 HLRDEHLKTEMTA

-587 DKDEDIHIVINPNS
+587 DQDEEVHIVINPNS

-613 RHLVYGYNP
+613 HHIIYGYNP

-629 WGEPAGFCGH
+629 WGEPAGFSGH

-647 LSFAIP
+647 LNFDVPSSDI
-653 CSHMPNPQYGETP
+653 SNPRYGETP
-666 CGFVDFGVF
+666 CGFDDFGVF
-675 SKEGKKPQGL
+675 SKEEKTPQGL
-685 SAKGSRSGAWLTFK
+685 SVKGSRSGAWLTFK

-707 LRAASSFTSKENACD
+707 IRAASSFTSKKNACD
-722 NLFSETAGGYGFDDL
+722 NLVGETAGGFDFDDFIL
-737 MRQAETVW
+737 KAETIW

-750 TIDVES
+750 AIDVES

-774 LPREMSDADGGYPSF
+774 LPHEMSDVYGSYPTFS
-789 AKGEHKY
+789 KGKVEILDSP
-796 NEACNVNGFDGNA
+796 ESSALDDSA
-809 DIDETDVVA
+809 DIADVL
-818 EDTVVVDTVAV
+818 DVDTACV
-829 DDDNWPLTYGDFSMW
+829 DSTTTIPTIYGDFSMW

-874 EGGWMPIFSCWNS
+874 EGGWMPIFPCWNS

-989 AESCSVE
+989 AESCSAE

-1070 QGLFNVINKSVDKAA
+1070 QGLFDVINKSVDKSA
-1085 KCLNRNVQGISQS
+1085 KRLNRNAQGISQS

-1128 YLYDVAGAP
+1128 YLYDAAGAP

-1182 CPGTPYYYI
+1182 CPSTPYYYI

>member
-275 EYPTNGRIPARSA
+275 EYPTNERIPARSA

-294 IEAEADKAI
+294 VEAEADKALA
-303 SSDKSSATLRFGHDT
+303 SDRPSATLRFGHDT
-318 ALYRLLSLF
+318 SLYRLYSLMNMF
-327 CFDKCNYSSNK
+327 FARPDACCDTDAKMASYK
-338 NIPNKEIATVEGI
+338 KESDA
-351 DLMDRVVPMAANLQ
+351 MDVVVPMAANLQ
-365 MVFYKTGIPLRNL
+365 LVFYKKKQWDRAYPESN
-378 RELADTAAI
+378 
-387 EIDVDT
+387 
-393 VLVKFFLNG
+393 VLVRILCNERNVGELNLNAYIYNDDIEDMVG
-402 QQMSLPL
+402 NYYTWASLKNYMH
-409 TSGDISE
+409 E
-416 EGDDCYGWSSV
+416 Y
-427 KAYLKERIHHLEHVR
+427 IHYLEHVR

-563 NLRDEHLKTEMTA
+563 HLRDEHLKTEMTA

-587 DKDEDIHIVINPNS
+587 DQDEEVHIVINPNS

-613 RHLVYGYNP
+613 HHIIYGYNP

-629 WGEPAGFCGH
+629 WGEPAGFSGH

-647 LSFAIP
+647 LNFDVPSSDI
-653 CSHMPNPQYGETP
+653 SNPRYGETP
-666 CGFVDFGVF
+666 CGFDDFGVF
-675 SKEGKKPQGL
+675 SKEEKTPQGL

-707 LRAASSFTSKENACD
+707 IRAASSFTSKKNACD
-722 NLFSETAGGYGFDDL
+722 NLVGETAGGFDFDDFIL
-737 MRQAETVW
+737 NAETIW

-750 TIDVES
+750 AIDVES

-774 LPREMSDADGGYPSF
+774 LPHEMSDVYGSYPTFSTGKVEILDSSDSS
-789 AKGEHKY
+789 AL
-796 NEACNVNGFDGNA
+796 DDSA
-809 DIDETDVVA
+809 DIADVLY
-818 EDTVVVDTVAV
+818 VDTACV
-829 DDDNWPLTYGDFSMW
+829 DSIATIPTIYGDFSMW

-874 EGGWMPIFSCWNS
+874 EGGWMPIFPCWNS

-1001 CTRQSLKADYAEL
+1001 YTRQSLMTDYAEL

-1070 QGLFNVINKSVDKAA
+1070 QGLFDVINKSVDKSA

-1128 YLYDVAGAP
+1128 YLYDAAGAP

-1182 CPGTPYYYI
+1182 CPSTPYYYI

>member
-1 MRKSFLMILLIVCAL
+1 MRKTLFLITFFACAF

-27 GVYYAYPAPKKPV
+27 GVYYAYPVPQKPI

-60 SRWLPSDSRYIW
+60 SRWLPSDSRYTW
-72 VNQHFDDES
+72 VNQHFADES

-88 KVKGWLTQVWENA
+88 RVKGWLTQVWENA

-107 LTKLGEKQH
+107 LSKLGALQH
-116 RGIADRMAHNF
+116 RGIADRMVRNF
-127 PQIFAKGNHVQ
+127 PQVFAKGNHVQ
-138 ARSSVV
+138 ARSSMV

-154 TDELRQLQPSLDMD
+154 TDVLRQLQPSLNMD

-185 VKALENRTH
+185 VKALENCTH
-194 IVAKVSPDRFLH
+194 IVAQVSPDRFLH
-206 QLFKDITKV
+206 QLFKDITRV
-215 DDPMKLMSEIHTI
+215 DDPMKLMSEMHTI
-228 ASSIQDVG
+228 VSSIQDVG
-236 LNFKSYPRQIEKG
+236 LNFKSYPKDIEKG
-249 LYGLFTDEEFKAFY
+249 LNALFTDEEFKAFY

-275 EYPTNGRIPARSA
+275 EYPTNERIPARSA

-294 IEAEADKAI
+294 IEAEADKALA
-303 SSDKSSATLRFGHDT
+303 SDRPSATLRFGHDT
-318 ALYRLLSLF
+318 SLYRLYSLMGMF
-327 CFDKCNYSSNK
+327 FARPDANSDTDEQMALYV
-338 NIPNKEIATVEGI
+338 KESDA
-351 DLMDRVVPMAANLQ
+351 MDVVVPMAANLQ
-365 MVFYKTGIPLRNL
+365 LVFYKKKQWDSVHPENN
-378 RELADTAAI
+378 
-387 EIDVDT
+387 
-393 VLVKFFLNG
+393 VLVRVLCNERNDCELQLNAYIF
-402 QQMSLPL
+402 MDEIEDVA
-409 TSGDISE
+409 GDYYS
-416 EGDDCYGWSSV
+416 W
-427 KAYLKERIHHLEHVR
+427 AALKEYMHERIHYLEHVR

-455 ANTKTAGKFGKG
+455 ANTQAAGMFGKG

-504 KDTELQGFR
+504 KDMELQGFR

-558 HYYAV
+558 HYYSV
-563 NLRDEHLKTEMTA
+563 NLKDEHLKTEMTA
-576 LSHSAIFRITP
+576 LSHTAIFRITP
-587 DKDEDIHIVINPNS
+587 NKDEDVHIVINPNS

-613 RHLVYGYNP
+613 NHVVYGYNP

-629 WGEPAGFCGH
+629 WGEPAGFSGH
-639 FVLDYSGE
+639 FVLNYNDE
-647 LSFAIP
+647 LL
-653 CSHMPNPQYGETP
+653 
-666 CGFVDFGVF
+666 DFGVF
-675 SKEGKKPQGL
+675 SKDSKKSRQM
-685 SAKGSRSGAWLTFK
+685 SAKGERIGVWLTFK
-699 GKAGKPIE
+699 GKEDESLE
-707 LRAASSFTSKENACD
+707 LRAASSFTSKENALN
-722 NLFSETAGGYGFDDL
+722 NLDVETGNNMDFKSVMSSVEKL
-737 MRQAETVW
+737 W

-750 TIDVES
+750 TIDVKS
-756 KDVAKVNQF
+756 KDLAKVNQF

-774 LPREMSDADGGYPSF
+774 LPREMSDVDGSYPTFSKAEQGKLDSF
-789 AKGEHKY
+789 YGKIYFMDESLL
-796 NEACNVNGFDGNA
+796 EVSDDNA
-809 DIDETDVVA
+809 DSISKDSVLFTLPA
-818 EDTVVVDTVAV
+818 A
-829 DDDNWPLTYGDFSMW
+829 YGDFSMW

-874 EGGWMPIFSCWNS
+874 EGGWMPIFPCWNS

-900 LADAYVKGIRSFDAK
+900 LADAYVKGIRTFDVK

-942 ALNSYLKYGYI
+942 ALQSYLKYGYI

-989 AESCSVE
+989 ADSCSSE
-996 AKDGP
+996 TKDCP
-1001 CTRQSLKADYAEL
+1001 YTRQSLMTDYAEL
-1014 MRRSENWR
+1014 THRSENWR

-1036 QNGKWEGNTD
+1036 QNGKWEGNKD

-1070 QGLFNVINKSVDKAA
+1070 QGLFDVINKSVNKSS
-1085 KCLNRNVQGISQS
+1085 KRLKGNE
-1098 DTMSAVV
+1098 VV
-1105 SRLDKM
+1105 ISRLDQM

-1182 CPGTPYYYI
+1182 CPSTPYYYI

-1213 HGVGDKAFYI
+1213 HGVGDNAFYI

-1232 MSGYQLSHDDILKGG
+1232 MLDYQLSHSDILKGG
-1247 NLEFWM
+1247 NLQFWM
-1253 GERPA
+1253 GECPS

>member
-55 YGRHG
+55 YSRHG

-116 RGIADRMAHNF
+116 RGIADRMVRNF

-275 EYPTNGRIPARSA
+275 EYPTNERIPARSA

-294 IEAEADKAI
+294 VEAEADKALA
-303 SSDKSSATLRFGHDT
+303 SDRPSATLRFGHDT
-318 ALYRLLSLF
+318 SLYRLYSLMNMF
-327 CFDKCNYSSNK
+327 FARPDACCDTDAKMASYK
-338 NIPNKEIATVEGI
+338 KESDA
-351 DLMDRVVPMAANLQ
+351 MDVVVPMAANLQ
-365 MVFYKTGIPLRNL
+365 LVFYKKKQWDRAYPESN
-378 RELADTAAI
+378 
-387 EIDVDT
+387 
-393 VLVKFFLNG
+393 VLVRILCNERNVGELNLNAYINNDDIEDMAG
-402 QQMSLPL
+402 NYYTWASLKNYMH
-409 TSGDISE
+409 E
-416 EGDDCYGWSSV
+416 Y
-427 KAYLKERIHHLEHVR
+427 IHYLEHVR

-563 NLRDEHLKTEMTA
+563 HLRDEHLKTEMTA

-587 DKDEDIHIVINPNS
+587 DQDEEVHIVINPNS

-613 RHLVYGYNP
+613 HHIIYGYNP

-629 WGEPAGFCGH
+629 WGEPAGFSGH
-639 FVLDYSGE
+639 FVLDYSRE
-647 LSFAIP
+647 LNFDVPSSDI
-653 CSHMPNPQYGETP
+653 SNPRYGETP
-666 CGFVDFGVF
+666 CGFDDFGVF
-675 SKEGKKPQGL
+675 SKEEKTPQGL

-707 LRAASSFTSKENACD
+707 IRAASSFTSKKNACD
-722 NLFSETAGGYGFDDL
+722 NLVGETAGGFDFDDFIL
-737 MRQAETVW
+737 NAETIW

-750 TIDVES
+750 AIDVES

-774 LPREMSDADGGYPSF
+774 LPHEMSDVYGSYPTFSTGKVEILDSSDSS
-789 AKGEHKY
+789 AL
-796 NEACNVNGFDGNA
+796 DDSA
-809 DIDETDVVA
+809 DIADVLY
-818 EDTVVVDTVAV
+818 VDTACV
-829 DDDNWPLTYGDFSMW
+829 DSISTIPTIYGDFSMW

-874 EGGWMPIFSCWNS
+874 EGGWMPIFPCWNS

-989 AESCSVE
+989 TESCSAE

-1070 QGLFNVINKSVDKAA
+1070 QGLFNVINKSVDKSA
-1085 KCLNRNVQGISQS
+1085 KRLNRNAQGIFQS

-1128 YLYDVAGAP
+1128 YLYDAAGAP

-1182 CPGTPYYYI
+1182 CPSTPYYYI

>member
-1 MRKSFLMILLIVCAL
+1 MRKSFLMILLIACAL

-60 SRWLPSDSRYIW
+60 SRWLPSDSRYTW
-72 VNQHFDDES
+72 VNHHFDDET

-116 RGIADRMAHNF
+116 RGIADRMARNF

-206 QLFKDITKV
+206 QLFKDIMKV

-275 EYPTNGRIPARSA
+275 VYPTNERIPARSA

-294 IEAEADKAI
+294 VEAEADKALA
-303 SSDKSSATLRFGHDT
+303 SDRPSATLRFGHDT
-318 ALYRLLSLF
+318 SLYRLYSLMNMF
-327 CFDKCNYSSNK
+327 FARPDACCDTDAKMASYK
-338 NIPNKEIATVEGI
+338 KESDA
-351 DLMDRVVPMAANLQ
+351 MDVVVPMAANLQ
-365 MVFYKTGIPLRNL
+365 LVFYKKKQWDRAYPESN
-378 RELADTAAI
+378 
-387 EIDVDT
+387 
-393 VLVKFFLNG
+393 VLVRILCNERNVGELNLNAYIYNDDIEDMAG
-402 QQMSLPL
+402 NYYTWASLKNYMH
-409 TSGDISE
+409 E
-416 EGDDCYGWSSV
+416 Y
-427 KAYLKERIHHLEHVR
+427 IHYLEHVR

-563 NLRDEHLKTEMTA
+563 HLRDEHLKTEMTA

-587 DKDEDIHIVINPNS
+587 DQDEEVHIVINPNS

-613 RHLVYGYNP
+613 HHIIYGYNP

-629 WGEPAGFCGH
+629 WGEPAGFSGH

-647 LSFAIP
+647 LNFDVPSSDI
-653 CSHMPNPQYGETP
+653 SNPRYGETP
-666 CGFVDFGVF
+666 CGFDDFGVF
-675 SKEGKKPQGL
+675 SKEEKTPQGL

-707 LRAASSFTSKENACD
+707 IRAASSFTSKKNACD
-722 NLFSETAGGYGFDDL
+722 NLVGETAGGFDFDDFIL
-737 MRQAETVW
+737 NAETIW

-750 TIDVES
+750 AIDVES

-774 LPREMSDADGGYPSF
+774 LPHEMSDVYGSYPTFS
-789 AKGEHKY
+789 KGKVEILDSSDSS
-796 NEACNVNGFDGNA
+796 ALDDSA
-809 DIDETDVVA
+809 DIADVLY
-818 EDTVVVDTVAV
+818 VDTACV
-829 DDDNWPLTYGDFSMW
+829 DSIATIPTIYGDFSMW

-874 EGGWMPIFSCWNS
+874 EGGWMPIFPCWNS

-1001 CTRQSLKADYAEL
+1001 YTRQSLMTDYAEL

-1070 QGLFNVINKSVDKAA
+1070 QGLFNVINKSVDKSA
-1085 KCLNRNVQGISQS
+1085 KRLNRNAQGISQS

-1128 YLYDVAGAP
+1128 YLYDAAGAP

-1182 CPGTPYYYI
+1182 CPSTPYYYI